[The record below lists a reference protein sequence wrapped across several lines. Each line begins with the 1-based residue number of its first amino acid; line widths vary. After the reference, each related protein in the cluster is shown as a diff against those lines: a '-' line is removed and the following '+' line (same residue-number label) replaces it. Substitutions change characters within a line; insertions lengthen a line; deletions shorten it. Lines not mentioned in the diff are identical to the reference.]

1 MDLFWLKY
9 LSYTF
14 IAVAAC
20 LYIAIRMN
28 RLTRHAGI
36 RAAFAYAACIALA
49 CIAWRVQESNTQH
62 HSPRRLVVGTVA
74 SVNADSRRGGEITD
88 EFRLKVGSSL
98 SPTFSTDTVADSA
111 AHQPIH
117 QGDVLGVLYRTW
129 DNVPLTI
136 DELQGQNTGWHY
148 EHTSDAGAFIFAV
161 SIAGA
166 LGLLSILLSLRNLR
180 PTLPASGPTFNFKD

>member
-1 MDLFWLKY
+1 MNLSWLKY
-9 LSYTF
+9 LSYAF

-28 RLTRHAGI
+28 RLNRSTAI
-36 RAAFAYAACIALA
+36 KAAFAYAACIALA
-49 CIAWRVQESNTQH
+49 CLAWRMQESNTQH

-74 SVNADSRRGGEITD
+74 SVSADSHRGGEITD
-88 EFRLKVGSSL
+88 EFRLKMGSSL
-98 SPTFSTDTVADSA
+98 SPTFTTDTVAESA

-136 DELQGQNTGWHY
+136 DVLQGQNAGWHY
-148 EHTSDAGAFIFAV
+148 EHTNSGSSFVFGVAL
-161 SIAGA
+161 AGA
-166 LGLLSILLSLRNLR
+166 LGLLSLLFSLRTQRPDPPLSAASFNL
-180 PTLPASGPTFNFKD
+180 KD